1 MSTFTIYVPSY
12 VNLKAIQTC
21 PLDSRATFVTVD
33 PETLSIEAK
42 RQEHSK
48 FIVFEKDHFLVYEK
62 ESPEPFKCSYYSRNH
77 IMYCVGYLGL
87 TTFIRNRIIQLE
99 EENGCFVF
107 KRQNV
112 LSFIYRPDAEC
123 LDEKHRDCGGG
134 IAEFYDTVEEEDF
147 ERFAE
152 IARTKESCV
161 KELFVVNRGQTYHIV
176 DTNDPSIRY
185 TCGPAIKTHSVWRLI
200 NKKVTFKG
208 LADEQ
213 NEYLKRKEKAKC
225 VAGFELRDNQGVP
238 LPEGT
243 KFKLEIY
250 NEEYHGIK
258 DAGAKSNAKVTIQ
271 YLAAVDLGDGAFMIH
286 GTVDKSSKFGF
297 KVIDGITYLTYSNSF
312 FGIFP
317 CDDTDDLLAI
327 PVIPPKQI
335 RVQVQYAEDGN
346 IFLSGWDGCS
356 IMYCS
361 WIKSSHGRIII
372 STDEA
377 DMRWTTPMK
386 LVIKV

>member
-12 VNLKAIQTC
+12 VDLKAIQTC

-33 PETLSIEAK
+33 PETFSIEAK
-42 RQEHSK
+42 RQEHAK

-99 EENGCFVF
+99 EENGCLVF

-147 ERFAE
+147 EKFAE
-152 IARTKESCV
+152 IARTKETCN
-161 KELFVVNRGQTYHIV
+161 KEFFLVNRGQTYHIV

-185 TCGPAIKTHSVWRLI
+185 TFSPALKNDVILQVSHKRTTI
-200 NKKVTFKG
+200 QG
-208 LADEQ
+208 LLEDEKD
-213 NEYLKRKEKAKC
+213 YLKRREKAKC
-225 VAGFELRDNQGVP
+225 VAGFELRDSQGVP

-243 KFKLEIY
+243 EFELEIY
-250 NEEYHGIK
+250 NEEYHGRK
-258 DAGAKSNAKVTIQ
+258 D
-271 YLAAVDLGDGAFMIH
+271 
-286 GTVDKSSKFGF
+286 
-297 KVIDGITYLTYSNSF
+297 
-312 FGIFP
+312 P
-317 CDDTDDLLAI
+317 
-327 PVIPPKQI
+327 
-335 RVQVQYAEDGN
+335 EDV
-346 IFLSGWDGCS
+346 S
-356 IMYCS
+356 
-361 WIKSSHGRIII
+361 
-372 STDEA
+372 E
-377 DMRWTTPMK
+377 
-386 LVIKV
+386 